1 MLEFEYTKKHHKLK
15 EIKKMK
21 ENNIKLAQKGIDD
34 ALETIDALEKAIK
47 EKPLT
52 KDVIKE
58 SFYVLSK
65 KVDEIEDILKTE
77 GIL

>member
-1 MLEFEYTKKHHKLK
+1 
-15 EIKKMK
+15 MK

-34 ALETIDALEKAIK
+34 ALETIDALEKTIK

-52 KDVIKE
+52 KDVLKE

-65 KVDEIEDILKTE
+65 KVDEIEDILKNE